1 REYHPNV
8 PITHPGGENHLQKMD
23 RDVHAAIRHTE
34 NLYYPFASKAEFDLG
49 YWLSE
54 GALSQ
59 KEVDVFLHLE
69 HVSCLSTFHVITRIE
84 ALPEV
89 PRWYHQQIKV
99 GSYKTKAPLVLYWRD
114 GLDVVKHLFANPVFA
129 PCMDFQPYR
138 EFEGADSQRAY
149 GEFMSADLAWEIQ

>member
-1 REYHPNV
+1 
-8 PITHPGGENHLQKMD
+8 
-23 RDVHAAIRHTE
+23 
-34 NLYYPFASKAEFDLG
+34 
-49 YWLSE
+49 
-54 GALSQ
+54 
-59 KEVDVFLHLE
+59 
-69 HVSCLSTFHVITRIE
+69 IE

-89 PRWYHQQIKV
+89 PSMVPPTNKV

-149 GEFMSADLAWEIQ
+149 GEFMMLILRGRYRWVVSPMMGT